1 MKKHPDAP
9 IVPAFKFPV
18 GFFEQFLGMTSIQSN
33 LAFKAALKESPESG
47 RRMCRAGDRM
57 IRADRE
63 LEQAI
68 DAFRRELVTAMSR
81 KYPAAARR
89 IVAEMKRSA
98 KVASGTRRGGGR
110 Q

>member
-9 IVPAFKFPV
+9 IVPAFKFSV
-18 GFFEQFLGMTSIQSN
+18 GFFEQFLGMTSIQST
-33 LAFKAALKESPESG
+33 LAFSAGLKESPQSA
-47 RRMCRAGDRM
+47 RRICRAGDRM

-63 LEQAI
+63 LEQSI

-89 IVAEMKRSA
+89 ITVFMWSS
-98 KVASGTRRGGGR
+98 V
-110 Q
+110 